1 MTERPLN
8 PRQKTFVAEYLID
21 LNATQAARRAGYR
34 PKRAQKT
41 GSDLLRRSGIRAA
54 IAEAQAQ
61 RLAKLDMDA
70 EAVLTELARIARAS
84 VLDYMRIGEDGE
96 PIIDLSRLNQDNA
109 AAIANVTVD
118 RFKSARGA
126 DKSQIRRVK
135 ISFHNKVAALRE
147 LARHFGLA
155 REHVGGESGDTP
167 EPVPQ
172 HDTRQ
177 VARAVIAI
185 LESAAIEEEAEIAL
199 PGAN

>member
-1 MTERPLN
+1 MPERPLN
-8 PRQKTFVAEYLID
+8 PKQKTFVAEYLID

-34 PKRAQKT
+34 PRRAQKT
-41 GSDLLRRSGIRAA
+41 GSRLLQRRDVRAA

-70 EAVLTELARIARAS
+70 EAVLTELAKIARAS
-84 VLDYMRIGEDGE
+84 VLDYMRVGEDGE

-109 AAIANVTVD
+109 AAIANVTID
-118 RFKSARGA
+118 RFKGADGA

-135 ISFHNKVAALRE
+135 ISFHNKVAALHE

-155 REHVGGESGDTP
+155 REYVGRASPDGPDP
-167 EPVPQ
+167 EPQ

-185 LESAAIEEEAEIAL
+185 LDSARLAEEEEGGL
-199 PGAN
+199 LQTD

>member
-1 MTERPLN
+1 MTERSLN

-21 LNATQAARRAGYR
+21 LNATQAACRAGYR

-41 GSDLLRRSGIRAA
+41 GSRLLQRRDVRGA

-70 EAVLTELARIARAS
+70 EAVLTELARVARAS

-118 RFKSARGA
+118 RFKGADGA

-155 REHVGGESGDTP
+155 REHVGRESDDIP

-185 LESAAIEEEAEIAL
+185 LESAAIEEEADVGL
-199 PGAN
+199 PGAD

>member
-1 MTERPLN
+1 MPERPLN

-34 PKRAQKT
+34 SKRAQKT
-41 GSDLLRRSGIRAA
+41 GSRLLQRRDVRSA

-70 EAVLTELARIARAS
+70 DAVLTELARIARAS
-84 VLDYMRIGEDGE
+84 VLDYMRVGEDGE
-96 PIIDLSRLNQDNA
+96 PIIDLSRLNPDNA

-118 RFKSARGA
+118 RFKGADGA

-135 ISFHNKVAALRE
+135 ISFHNKVAALHE

-155 REHVGGESGDTP
+155 REHVGRENEDIP
-167 EPVPQ
+167 EPAPQ

-185 LESAAIEEEAEIAL
+185 LESARIAEEEELGPINAE
-199 PGAN
+199 